1 MTVLPPNISTS
12 VPGALPKSDA
22 ATDPVHAKLRQA
34 ADALDGMFFRQLFSA
49 MRATVPEGDDGLSS
63 AGGTVFNQ
71 MLDDTLADHAAAQMR
86 GGLGEALYRQLCA
99 RLNPPGGSA
108 Q

>member
-1 MTVLPPNISTS
+1 MIPSPPITS
-12 VPGALPKSDA
+12 AVVPGADPT
-22 ATDPVHAKLRQA
+22 ATATLDPVHAKLRKA

-49 MRATVPEGDDGLSS
+49 MRATVPDGGDGQTGP
-63 AGGTVFNQ
+63 GGSLFTQ
-71 MLDDTLADHAAAQMR
+71 MLDDTLADHAATQIR

-99 RLNPPGGSA
+99 RLTPPGDSS